1 MDEVVTEFSMEK
13 LMTMPKGAWREFDS
27 PMKDRAGRMKIAL
40 TDVAPGYEHQASD
53 YIANQ
58 SESRVTEV
66 AGVLNEL
73 AVNVFAER

>member
-58 SESRVTEV
+58 SEIKHHLQQNDPPRQ
-66 AGVLNEL
+66 GV
-73 AVNVFAER
+73 